1 MSEHLDDTISH
12 LRKIISELQN
22 KLDSRSL
29 LLSQIIPHIESAN
42 NDFNSNGNESLNISY
57 IAHEYCERYASLI
70 KQFKDEYGKENPLQ
84 QSKDSKL

>member
-22 KLDSRSL
+22 KLDARSQML
-29 LLSQIIPHIESAN
+29 AYILPHLENQAH
-42 NDFNSNGNESLNISY
+42 NDDY
-57 IAHEYCERYASLI
+57 IAFEFLQRFSFRVE
-70 KQFKDEYGKENPLQ
+70 QFKDEYGKENPLQ